1 MSRGVPA
8 LPIVGW
14 LRNYQRADLGPD
26 LVAGLTTA
34 VMLVPQAMGYA
45 LLAGLPPIH
54 GLYAAVAPLLLYA
67 VLGTSRHLAVG
78 PVAMDSI
85 LVAGAVGAIAT
96 VGTENY
102 ILVAAAL
109 GMMVGAIQAGLGFL
123 RAGFLVNFLS
133 RPVVAGF
140 TAAA

>member
-54 GLYAAVAPLLLYA
+54 GLYASVAPLL
-67 VLGTSRHLAVG
+67 SRVWF
-78 PVAMDSI
+78 SC
-85 LVAGAVGAIAT
+85 
-96 VGTENY
+96 
-102 ILVAAAL
+102 
-109 GMMVGAIQAGLGFL
+109 
-123 RAGFLVNFLS
+123 
-133 RPVVAGF
+133 
-140 TAAA
+140 